1 MGTPDDLLEPDLP
14 RGELRGA
21 AGASTAASTVADPV
35 PGAAP
40 VTEAS
45 PVALAPRVL
54 LVHDRYREAGGED
67 VVFDT
72 ETALL
77 ARHGHQV
84 ERLVVDND
92 DIDTEAGL
100 AGQIRLAANTVWSRS
115 SAHRIREVVRAFQPS
130 VVHVHNTFPL
140 LSPAVHSA
148 ARADGAATVQTL
160 HNYRL
165 VCLSANLY
173 RGGRP
178 CSDCVGR
185 LVALPGVV
193 HGCYRDSRAASLAV
207 AAMQTVHRARR
218 TWSRDVDAIIAL
230 TAFERDR
237 LIEGGLPAGR
247 LVVRPN
253 FVEVEAPPD
262 VGPGTGFV
270 FAGRLTEDK
279 GVDIL
284 LDAWRQARI
293 DSTLTIMGAG
303 PLEPLVLAASAELS
317 NIRFLGVLPRQDLL
331 EVMARSR
338 AVIAP
343 SRWYEGF
350 PLTVL
355 EAFACRRP
363 VIAAGHGSL
372 SEVVTDGQNGLT
384 FRPSDAAHLADR
396 LRWADANAEA
406 TATLGKAA
414 RATYE
419 AKYTPQR
426 GYETLVAVYRR
437 AIAVRHRPEGR

>member
-1 MGTPDDLLEPDLP
+1 VPVLLDNGPRDDADLP
-14 RGELRGA
+14 DAATRAADSLHGA
-21 AGASTAASTVADPV
+21 VA
-35 PGAAP
+35 
-40 VTEAS
+40 VTEPS
-45 PVALAPRVL
+45 LVSVAPRIL

-77 ARHGHQV
+77 ASHGHEV
-84 ERLVVDND
+84 ERLVVDNA
-92 DIDTEAGL
+92 DIDREPSL
-100 AGQIRLAANTVWSRS
+100 AGRIRLATNTVWSSS
-115 SAHRIREVVRAFQPS
+115 SADRIRKVVRTFKPD

-148 ARADGAATVQTL
+148 ARAEGAATVQTL

-173 RGGRP
+173 RAGRP
-178 CSDCVGR
+178 CTDCVGR
-185 LVALPGVV
+185 LVAMPGVL
-193 HGCYRDSRAASLAV
+193 HACYRDSRAASLAV
-207 AAMQTVHRARR
+207 ASMQTVHRARH

-230 TAFERDR
+230 TAFGRDR
-237 LIEGGLPAGR
+237 LIEGGVPASR

-253 FVEVEAPPD
+253 FAEVDAPPD
-262 VGPGTGFV
+262 AGPGDGFV

-279 GVDIL
+279 GVDVLI
-284 LDAWRQARI
+284 DAWRQAGV

-303 PLEPLVLAASAELS
+303 TLEPLVRAAAADMP
-317 NIRFLGVLPRQDLL
+317 NIRYLGVVPRQQLL
-331 EVMARSR
+331 GVMASSR
-338 AVIAP
+338 AVVVP

-355 EAFACRRP
+355 ESFACGRP

-372 SEVVTDGQNGLT
+372 AEVVTNGETGLT
-384 FRPSDAAHLADR
+384 FRPSDPTDLADR
-396 LRWADANAEA
+396 IRWSEANAEA
-406 TATLGKAA
+406 AAKLGRAA

-419 AKYTPQR
+419 TEYTPKR
-426 GYETLVAVYRR
+426 GYETLIAVYRR
-437 AIAVRHRPEGR
+437 AIAVRQRPTGR

>member
-1 MGTPDDLLEPDLP
+1 MGTSNDLRGPDLLQ
-14 RGELRGA
+14 GGLRGSA
-21 AGASTAASTVADPV
+21 AALPAVDPV
-35 PGAAP
+35 GGVVSASDP
-40 VTEAS
+40 S
-45 PVALAPRVL
+45 PVELVPRIL

-77 ARHGHQV
+77 ARHGHRV

-92 DIDTEAGL
+92 DIDPEASL
-100 AGQIRLAANTVWSRS
+100 AGRIRLATNTVWSES
-115 SAHRIREVVRAFQPS
+115 SAHRIREVVQTFQPS

-148 ARADGAATVQTL
+148 ARAGGAATVQTL

-173 RGGRP
+173 RDGRP
-178 CSDCVGR
+178 CTDCVGR
-185 LVALPGVV
+185 FVALPGVV
-193 HGCYRDSRAASLAV
+193 HGCYRNSRAASLAV

-230 TAFERDR
+230 TAFGRDR
-237 LIEGGLPAGR
+237 LIEGGVPASR

-253 FVEVEAPPD
+253 FVEVDAPPD
-262 VGPGTGFV
+262 AGPGTGFV
-270 FAGRLTEDK
+270 YAGRLTEDK

-284 LDAWRQARI
+284 LDAWRDARI

-303 PLEPLVLAASAELS
+303 PLEPLVRAACAEMPS
-317 NIRFLGVLPRQDLL
+317 IRYPASCPDRISSRAMGR
-331 EVMARSR
+331 AR
-338 AVIAP
+338 AVIVP

-363 VIAAGHGSL
+363 VIATGHGSL
-372 SEVVTDGQNGLT
+372 SEVVTDGENGLT
-384 FRPSDAAHLADR
+384 FRPSDPAHLADR
-396 LRWADANAEA
+396 LRWADAD
-406 TATLGKAA
+406 AA
-414 RATYE
+414 GSRDARQGST
-419 AKYTPQR
+419 R
-426 GYETLVAVYRR
+426 DV
-437 AIAVRHRPEGR
+437 